1 MFDFSTIVVALITS
15 ITTIASIYLKDYLTN
30 KSKRQKLTVEKS
42 YCYIELDKIC
52 AKIRDDVKAD
62 AVYIAY
68 FHNGGTFING
78 VDMDKYTVIGED
90 YNCNIISYKKH
101 FVNVLVNNFPYVF
114 HNLIVRNKYYCNDIN
129 EHSNEDKCYKE
140 ELRIRS
146 MKSAYSFLIKDPIKN
161 TPIGFISIEY
171 HITNGFNSDKE
182 MDVLRRHN
190 EIANLLNQKY

>member
-30 KSKRQKLTVEKS
+30 RHKKQKLTVEKS
-42 YCYIELDKIC
+42 YCYIELDRIC
-52 AKIRDDVKAD
+52 AKIRDAVKAD

-90 YNCNIISYKKH
+90 YDCNILSYKKH

-114 HNLIVRNKYYCNDIN
+114 HNLIVRNKYCCNDIN
-129 EHSNEDKCYKE
+129 EHHDEDKCYKE
-140 ELRIRS
+140 ELRIRN
-146 MKSAYSFLIKDPIKN
+146 MKSAYSFLIKDPTKN
-161 TPIGFISIEY
+161 TPIGFVSIEY